1 MSAML
6 GQTPSQ
12 TVGPFFVFGLLRG
25 DDHVLVNDQ
34 TRGQRIIVH
43 GHVLDGS
50 GAAIDDALVEIW
62 QADAAGI
69 FNHPGDPRCG
79 QVDKHFRGSGRAGT
93 SNRERE
99 YSFKTVKPGP
109 VPWEGGTMQAPHLS
123 MRIFARGMLLHLLTR
138 VYFSD
143 ESANAQDP
151 ILSSIADAE
160 RRKTL
165 IALREPVQDAPTYR
179 LDIRLQGDR
188 ETVFFSP

>member
-12 TVGPFFVFGLLRG
+12 TVGPFFLFGLIRG
-25 DDHVLVNDQ
+25 AEHVLVNDQ

-43 GHVLDGS
+43 GHVFDGS
-50 GAAIDDALVEIW
+50 GTPIDDAMVEIW

-69 FNHPGDPRCG
+69 FNHPSDPRCG
-79 QVDKHFRGSGRAGT
+79 QVDKHFRGFGRAGT

-99 YSFKTVKPGP
+99 YSFKTVKPGA
-109 VPWEGGTMQAPHLS
+109 VPGPGGTTQAPHLN
-123 MRIFARGMLLHLLTR
+123 MLVFARGMLLHVITR

-143 ESANAQDP
+143 ESSNEHDP
-151 ILSSIADAE
+151 ILSSISDKE
-160 RRKTL
+160 RRRTL
-165 IALREPVQDAPTYR
+165 IAVREAVEDAPTYR
-179 LDIRLQGDR
+179 MDIRLQGDR

>member
-1 MSAML
+1 ML

-25 DDHVLVNDQ
+25 DENVLVNDQ

-50 GAAIDDALVEIW
+50 GAAIDDAMVEIW
-62 QADAAGI
+62 QPDAAGVYS
-69 FNHPGDPRCG
+69 HPGDPRCG
-79 QVDKHFRGSGRAGT
+79 QVDKHFRGFGRAGT

-109 VPWEGGTMQAPHLS
+109 VPWQGETMQAPHLS
-123 MRIFARGMLLHLLTR
+123 MRIFARGMLLHLMTR

-165 IALREPVQDAPTYR
+165 IAVREAVQDAPTYR
-179 LDIRLQGDR
+179 MDIHLQGDR

>member
-1 MSAML
+1 ML

-12 TVGPFFVFGLLRG
+12 TVGPFFAFSLIRG
-25 DDHVLVNDQ
+25 AEHVLVNDQ

-50 GAAIDDALVEIW
+50 GAAIDDAMVEIW

-69 FNHPGDPRCG
+69 FDHPDDPRCG
-79 QVDKHFRGSGRAGT
+79 QVDKHFRGFGRSGT
-93 SNRERE
+93 SNRERV
-99 YSFKTVKPGP
+99 YSFKTIKPGP
-109 VPWEGGTMQAPHLS
+109 VPWEGKTMQAPHLS
-123 MRIFARGMLLHLLTR
+123 MRVFARGLLLHVLTR

-143 ESANAQDP
+143 ESANEQDP
-151 ILSSIADAE
+151 ILSSIADAK

-165 IALREPVQDAPTYR
+165 IAAREAIQDAPTYR
-179 LDIRLQGDR
+179 MDIHLQGDR